1 MKRKYIKPKS
11 RAIVLDLRALLSV
24 SDVQMTSSD
33 EDERFNELI
42 IDKEGKHKA
51 DLNWNIF

>member
-1 MKRKYIKPKS
+1 MKRKYIKPRS